1 MRESEEKE
9 QRRQRIHLLLQRCSH
24 SQKRSTWQK
33 KGGCRKPMPKS
44 KLIRK
49 KELEIIRVLL
59 QIYLKKKK
67 KCEEKQRSLL
77 RVAWE
82 INRRRSKQL
91 SERLKLCKEKKK
103 KKELIFKVSKILLR
117 RKMNQ
122 GCLPGLLSLKGC
134 KISGLVLPQDYRS
147 RTKWYGVNSLWRLRE
162 RSSRM
167 IFELLT

>member
-1 MRESEEKE
+1 MISGSEGRARWGIRTNKNIPEEMRESEEKE

-103 KKELIFKVSKILLR
+103 KKSWYLRSAKFCLGEKWTKAVS
-117 RKMNQ
+117 Q
-122 GCLPGLLSLKGC
+122 GSCP
-134 KISGLVLPQDYRS
+134 
-147 RTKWYGVNSLWRLRE
+147 
-162 RSSRM
+162 
-167 IFELLT
+167 

>member
-1 MRESEEKE
+1 MFTFPEKE
-9 QRRQRIHLLLQRCSH
+9 HLTEERRLPQTNAKVKTH
-24 SQKRSTWQK
+24 QK
-33 KGGCRKPMPKS
+33 KRIRNYKS
-44 KLIRK
+44 SPSDLFIW
-49 KELEIIRVLL
+49 
-59 QIYLKKKK
+59 KKK